1 LTDTLS
7 SEAKD
12 RVLEAAEK
20 LFMSK
25 GFAAVSMRDIAEVL
39 NVRPSS
45 LYHHAPQGKEQLFY
59 EATLLSLRRHTEE
72 MKRVIDHH
80 APDFRDQLRALAHWS
95 RTNLNFDMVRMVQTD
110 LREVSPEYRHLIS
123 EAFSQLMM
131 QPLVQLIREN
141 QAKGKVKPIM
151 PEVLA
156 GALLAVASWTNSLNA
171 DSNMEVVST
180 IATDQ
185 TISMLLDG
193 CWIGER

>member
-1 LTDTLS
+1 VTDIQS

-25 GFAAVSMRDIAEVL
+25 GFAAVSMRDIADAL

-59 EATLLSLRRHTEE
+59 ESTLRSLHRHTEE
-72 MKRVIDHH
+72 MQRVINDN
-80 APDFRDQLRALAHWS
+80 APDFRTQFRALAHWS
-95 RTNLNFDMVRMVQTD
+95 RTNLDIDMVRMVQAD
-110 LREVSPEYRHLIS
+110 LREVSPKYRQLIS
-123 EAFSQLMM
+123 EAFAQLMM
-131 QPLVQLIREN
+131 QPLVELIREN
-141 QAKGKVKPIM
+141 QAQGKLKPIL

-156 GALLAVASWTNSLNA
+156 GALLAIATWTNSLNA
-171 DSNMEVVST
+171 ESEVVST
-180 IATDQ
+180 MATDE

-193 CWIGER
+193 CWISEG